1 VQCPIADRGDQVGFH
16 TAGDVDATLSW
27 YTAGVSRSKYI
38 LFYVLSFLVLLAVAI
53 RGLGFYVLVN
63 HPAGSI
69 AAALLLAF
77 AILLAVEPW
86 LRVRASWSLHLY
98 LAVQTG
104 LILMLLLLP
113 PHQDFFAALWLPLSA
128 QAMLVLPRSASF
140 RWIGIFILVTAIGL
154 LTTQSVRDGLA
165 LLLLYGAGYVFVAA
179 YAHMT
184 NEAETTR
191 AESQRLL
198 SELQVAHRQLQEYA
212 AQAER
217 LAAADERNRLARE
230 LHDSLTQTLYS
241 LTLQAE
247 AASRE
252 LAAGTTQQASEQL
265 QTIRRT
271 AHQALGEMRALLFEL
286 RPPDLEAEGL
296 VAALQERLEAVEAR
310 TGVIAELIVE
320 GEETFPQDIEGEL
333 YRIAQEALNN
343 VLKHAQAHAITLS
356 LHQANDAIVLE
367 VADDGRGFVMTSP
380 PRSGMGLRSMEERA
394 AHLGGTLTVRSALG
408 AGTRVRV
415 EVPR

>member
-1 VQCPIADRGDQVGFH
+1 MPGILFTWSLVECSGA
-16 TAGDVDATLSW
+16 TDVA
-27 YTAGVSRSKYI
+27 RSKYT

-53 RGLGFYVLVN
+53 RGLGFYVLAN
-63 HPAGSI
+63 HPARFI
-69 AAALLLAF
+69 AALLLLAF
-77 AILLAVEPW
+77 TILLVVEPW
-86 LRVRASWSLHLY
+86 LRMGAPWSLHLY
-98 LAVQTG
+98 LALQTG
-104 LILMLLLLP
+104 LLLVLLLLP

-128 QAMLVLPRSASF
+128 QAMLMLPRPASF
-140 RWIGIFILVTAIGL
+140 RWIGIFTLVMAIGL
-154 LTTQSVRDGLA
+154 LTTQGVRDGLA
-165 LLLLYGAGYVFVAA
+165 LLFLYGAGYVFVAA

-184 NEAETTR
+184 SQAEATR

-198 SELQVAHRQLQEYA
+198 LELQAAHHQLQEYA
-212 AQAER
+212 AQAEE

-252 LAAGTTQQASEQL
+252 LAAGATQQANEQL

-271 AHQALGEMRALLFEL
+271 TQQALGEMRALLFEL

-310 TGVIAELIVE
+310 TGLVAELIVE
-320 GEETFPQDIEGEL
+320 GEEAFPHHVEPEL

-356 LHQANDAIVLE
+356 LHQANGAIVLE
-367 VADDGRGFVMTSP
+367 VADDGRGFAMTTSP
-380 PRSGMGLRSMEERA
+380 PRGGMGLRSMQERA
-394 AHLGGTLTVRSALG
+394 AHLGGTLTIRSAPG

-415 EVPR
+415 ELPR

>member
-1 VQCPIADRGDQVGFH
+1 MTKH
-16 TAGDVDATLSW
+16 ATHV
-27 YTAGVSRSKYI
+27 ARSKYT
-38 LFYVLSFLVLLAVAI
+38 LFYLLSFLVLLAVAI
-53 RGLGFYVLVN
+53 RGLGFYVLAN
-63 HPAGSI
+63 HPAGFI
-69 AAALLLAF
+69 AASLLLAF
-77 AILLAVEPW
+77 AILMILELW
-86 LRVRASWSLHLY
+86 LRMRAPWFVHLY
-98 LAVQTG
+98 LGVQTG
-104 LILMLLLLP
+104 ILLVLLLLP

-128 QAMLVLPRSASF
+128 QAMLVLPRPASF
-140 RWIGIFILVTAIGL
+140 RWIAIFILVMAIGL
-154 LTTQSVRDGLA
+154 ITTQGVRDGLA
-165 LLLLYGAGYVFVAA
+165 LLLLYGAGYIFVAA
-179 YAHMT
+179 YAHIT
-184 NEAETTR
+184 NQADITR

-198 SELQVAHRQLQEYA
+198 LELQAAHRQLQAYA
-212 AQAER
+212 ARAEE

-252 LAAGTTQQASEQL
+252 LAAGATPQASEQL

-271 AHQALGEMRALLFEL
+271 AQQALGEMRVLLFEL

-310 TGVIAELIVE
+310 SGLAAELIVE
-320 GEETFPQDIEGEL
+320 GEETFPHHVEPEL

-356 LHQANDAIVLE
+356 LQQSNGAIVLE
-367 VADDGRGFVMTSP
+367 VADDGRGFAMPTSQS
-380 PRSGMGLRSMEERA
+380 RGGMGLGSMQERA
-394 AHLGGTLTVRSALG
+394 AHLGGTLTIRSAPG

>member
-1 VQCPIADRGDQVGFH
+1 VA
-16 TAGDVDATLSW
+16 
-27 YTAGVSRSKYI
+27 RSKYT
-38 LFYVLSFLVLLAVAI
+38 LFYLLSFLVLLAVAI
-53 RGLGFYVLVN
+53 RGLGFYVLAN
-63 HPAGSI
+63 HPARSI
-69 AAALLLAF
+69 AAVLLLAF
-77 AILLAVEPW
+77 TILLVVEPW
-86 LRVRASWSLHLY
+86 LRVRAPWSLHLY
-98 LAVQTG
+98 LALQTG
-104 LILMLLLLP
+104 ILLALLLLP

-128 QAMLVLPRSASF
+128 QAMLVLPRPASF
-140 RWIGIFILVTAIGL
+140 RWIGVFTLVMAIGL
-154 LTTQSVRDGLA
+154 VPTHGVRDGLA

-179 YAHMT
+179 YAHIT
-184 NEAETTR
+184 DQAETTR

-198 SELQVAHRQLQEYA
+198 VELQAAHRQLQEYA
-212 AQAER
+212 AQAEE

-252 LAAGTTQQASEQL
+252 LAAGATHQANQQL

-271 AHQALGEMRALLFEL
+271 AQQALGEMRALLFEL

-310 TGVIAELIVE
+310 SGLVAEFIVE
-320 GEETFPQDIEGEL
+320 GEETFPQDVETEL

-356 LHQANDAIVLE
+356 LHQANGTIVLE
-367 VADDGRGFVMTSP
+367 VADDGQGFGMTSQ

-394 AHLGGTLTVRSALG
+394 AHLGGTLTVRSAPG

-415 EVPR
+415 EVPQ

>member
-1 VQCPIADRGDQVGFH
+1 M
-16 TAGDVDATLSW
+16 DATLSW
-27 YTAGVSRSKYI
+27 YTADVARSKYM
-38 LFYVLSFLVLLAVAI
+38 LFYLLSFLILLAVAI
-53 RGLGFYVLVN
+53 RGLGYYVLAN
-63 HPAGSI
+63 HPARSI
-69 AAALLLAF
+69 ATVLLLAF
-77 AILLAVEPW
+77 AILMVVEPW
-86 LRVRASWSLHLY
+86 LRMRTPWLVHLY
-98 LAVQTG
+98 LALQTG
-104 LILMLLLLP
+104 LLLVLLLLP
-113 PHQDFFAALWLPLSA
+113 PHQDFYAALWLPLSA
-128 QAMLVLPRSASF
+128 QAMLVLSRPASF
-140 RWIGIFILVTAIGL
+140 RWIGIFTIVMAIGL

-184 NEAETTR
+184 NQAETTR

-252 LAAGTTQQASEQL
+252 LAAGATQQASEQL
-265 QTIRRT
+265 QIIRRT
-271 AHQALGEMRALLFEL
+271 AQEALGEMRALLFEL
-286 RPPDLEAEGL
+286 RPPNLEAEGL

-310 TGVIAELIVE
+310 SGVIAELIVE
-320 GEETFPQDIEGEL
+320 GEETFPQDIEPEL

-356 LHQANDAIVLE
+356 LHQANGAIVLE
-367 VADDGRGFVMTSP
+367 VTDDGRGFAITTTQ

-394 AHLGGTLTVRSALG
+394 AHLGGTFTVRSAPG

>member
-1 VQCPIADRGDQVGFH
+1 
-16 TAGDVDATLSW
+16 VDAIHSW
-27 YTAGVSRSKYI
+27 YTVDVARSKYI
-38 LFYVLSFLVLLAVAI
+38 LFYLLSLLVLLAVAI
-53 RGLGFYVLVN
+53 RGLGFYVLAN
-63 HPAGSI
+63 HPARSI
-69 AAALLLAF
+69 AAVLLLAF
-77 AILLAVEPW
+77 AILMVVEPW
-86 LRVRASWSLHLY
+86 LRMRTPWLVHLY
-98 LAVQTG
+98 LALQTG
-104 LILMLLLLP
+104 LLLVLLLLP

-128 QAMLVLPRSASF
+128 QAMLVLPRPTSF
-140 RWIGIFILVTAIGL
+140 RWIGIFTLVMAIGL
-154 LTTQSVRDGLA
+154 VTTHDVRDALG

-179 YAHMT
+179 YAYIT
-184 NEAETTR
+184 TQAEATR

-198 SELQVAHRQLQEYA
+198 AELQAAHRQLQEYA
-212 AQAER
+212 AQAEEV
-217 LAAADERNRLARE
+217 AAADERNRLARE

-252 LAAGTTQQASEQL
+252 LAAGETRQANEQL

-271 AHQALGEMRALLFEL
+271 AQQALGEMRALLFEL

-310 TGVIAELIVE
+310 TGLVAELIVE
-320 GEETFPQDIEGEL
+320 GEETFPQDVEPEL

-356 LHQANDAIVLE
+356 LHQANGAIVLE
-367 VADDGRGFVMTSP
+367 VADDGRGFAMTTSQ

-394 AHLGGTLTVRSALG
+394 AQLGGTLTVRSVPG
-408 AGTRVRV
+408 GGTRVRV

>member
-1 VQCPIADRGDQVGFH
+1 VA
-16 TAGDVDATLSW
+16 
-27 YTAGVSRSKYI
+27 RSKYT
-38 LFYVLSFLVLLAVAI
+38 LFYLLSFLVLLAVAI

-63 HPAGSI
+63 HPARSI
-69 AAALLLAF
+69 AAVLLLAI
-77 AILLAVEPW
+77 AILLVVEPW
-86 LRVRASWSLHLY
+86 LRMRAPWSLHLY

-104 LILMLLLLP
+104 LLFVLLLLP

-128 QAMLVLPRSASF
+128 QAMLVLPRPASF
-140 RWIGIFILVTAIGL
+140 RWIGIFTLVMAIGL

-184 NEAETTR
+184 NQAETTR
-191 AESQRLL
+191 AESQQLL
-198 SELQVAHRQLQEYA
+198 LELQAAHRQLQEYA
-212 AQAER
+212 AQAEE

-247 AASRE
+247 ATSRE
-252 LAAGTTQQASEQL
+252 LAAGATQQANEQL

-271 AHQALGEMRALLFEL
+271 AQQALGEMRALLFEL

-310 TGVIAELIVE
+310 TGLVAELIVE
-320 GEETFPQDIEGEL
+320 GEETFPEDVEPEL

-356 LHQANDAIVLE
+356 LEQANGAIVLE
-367 VADDGRGFVMTSP
+367 VADDGRGFAMTTSQ
-380 PRSGMGLRSMEERA
+380 PRGGMGLRSMEERA
-394 AHLGGTLTVRSALG
+394 AQLGGTLTIRSAPG

-415 EVPR
+415 ELPR

>member
-1 VQCPIADRGDQVGFH
+1 VA
-16 TAGDVDATLSW
+16 
-27 YTAGVSRSKYI
+27 RSKYT
-38 LFYVLSFLVLLAVAI
+38 LFYLLSFLVLLAVAI
-53 RGLGFYVLVN
+53 RGLGFYVLAN
-63 HPAGSI
+63 HPARSI
-69 AAALLLAF
+69 AAVLLLAF
-77 AILLAVEPW
+77 TILLVVEPW
-86 LRVRASWSLHLY
+86 LRVRAPWSLHLY
-98 LAVQTG
+98 LALQTG
-104 LILMLLLLP
+104 ILLALLLLP

-128 QAMLVLPRSASF
+128 QAMLVLPRPASF
-140 RWIGIFILVTAIGL
+140 RWIGVFTLVMAIGL
-154 LTTQSVRDGLA
+154 VPTHGVRDGLA

-179 YAHMT
+179 YAYIT
-184 NEAETTR
+184 DQAETTR

-198 SELQVAHRQLQEYA
+198 VELQAAHRQLQEYA
-212 AQAER
+212 AQAEE

-252 LAAGTTQQASEQL
+252 LAAGATHQANQQL

-271 AHQALGEMRALLFEL
+271 AQQALGEMRALLFEL

-310 TGVIAELIVE
+310 SGLVAEFIVE
-320 GEETFPQDIEGEL
+320 GEETFPQDVETEL

-356 LHQANDAIVLE
+356 LHQANGTIVLE
-367 VADDGRGFVMTSP
+367 VADDGQGFGMTSQ

-394 AHLGGTLTVRSALG
+394 AHLGGTLTVRSAPG

-415 EVPR
+415 EVPQ